1 MNKGIV
7 YLIQPAE
14 LVGTNRYKFGC
25 SSNPDLERCR
35 NGYKKGSRYLC
46 IMECI
51 EPFILEKKI
60 KIEFDNKFKLIA
72 GNEYYKGNENK
83 IVNIFMTTVNKHK
96 NKYDNNSMSD
106 DNNSMSDDNNSMSDD
121 NNSMSDDNNSMSDD
135 NGINDDI
142 INCFPNYKDDISNG
156 GKKELIKITIT
167 HYNCIIIKYIYN
179 NNLCEKNL
187 DLRRDEFMK
196 I

>member
-106 DNNSMSDDNNSMSDD
+106 DNNSMSDDN
-121 NNSMSDDNNSMSDD
+121 
-135 NGINDDI
+135 GINDDI